1 MRLILA
7 SSSKV
12 RQEIFDMIGW
22 KYETIS
28 SNAEEISSSKD
39 PRQYAMDL
47 SKSKATEVQK
57 HIEGEALI
65 ISADSIAYMDGEIFG
80 KPKSKQEA
88 FEMTKKMSGK
98 MNYAITGV
106 TIKDTYHN
114 KEITFY
120 DETEVHF
127 KILSDDEI
135 RWYVENQEHLLERA
149 GYSLEGKTAM
159 FVSKIVG
166 DYYNVLGMPISKL
179 YDKLHELGYTI
190 RDFEFK

>member
-7 SSSKV
+7 SGSKV

-22 KYETIS
+22 KYEIKV
-28 SNAEEISSSKD
+28 SNAEETSNSRD

-47 SKSKATEVQK
+47 SKHKADEVKKQVD
-57 HIEGEALI
+57 GGALI
-65 ISADSIAYMDGEIFG
+65 ISADSIAYMAGEIFG

-98 MNYAITGV
+98 MNLAITGV
-106 TIKDTYHN
+106 TIIDLYQN
-114 KEITFY
+114 KEISFF
-120 DETEVHF
+120 DETEVYF
-127 KILSDDEI
+127 KDLSDDEI
-135 RWYVENQEHLLERA
+135 MWYVENQEHLLERA

-159 FVSKIVG
+159 FVNKIVG

-179 YDKLHELGYTI
+179 YDKLNELGYTVK
-190 RDFEFK
+190 DFEF